1 MTRDK
6 VEARFV
12 HVCMGHRASKI
23 DIERKSTKRKL
34 EIEIREGKELMGWKE
49 NKFSSLK

>member
-6 VEARFV
+6 LDARFM

-34 EIEIREGKELMGWKE
+34 EIEIREGKGTYGMGRE
-49 NKFSSLK
+49 EILVI